1 LIKSNIKGGIT
12 LANNDVLEKVKEILV
27 NELDI
32 DLLDILP
39 GSQLIND
46 LGADSLHLLEINM
59 RTEDVFG
66 IKIDEE
72 EYGRVASVE
81 DLVKIIERN
90 IQ

>member
-1 LIKSNIKGGIT
+1 M
-12 LANNDVLEKVKEILV
+12 ANNDVLEKVKEILV

-66 IKIDEE
+66 IKMDEE
-72 EYGRVASVE
+72 EYGRVVSVE
-81 DLVKIIERN
+81 DLVKIIEKN
-90 IQ
+90 IQL